1 MISSLKTWSSQ
12 GQLTL
17 IVEASAAS
25 FIPELS
31 FEWSSPDASLS
42 LLCEMCGSHQGK
54 LSLKSNELSDS
65 AGEFHIIFDTSSAR
79 QNRGKHPSNAKGHSA
94 SLERGYTIDLSS
106 CFWFA
111 CPMQLLP
118 LARARQC
125 LDGHHGIVMDWV
137 RSNLE

>member
-1 MISSLKTWSSQ
+1 
-12 GQLTL
+12 
-17 IVEASAAS
+17 
-25 FIPELS
+25 
-31 FEWSSPDASLS
+31 
-42 LLCEMCGSHQGK
+42 
-54 LSLKSNELSDS
+54 
-65 AGEFHIIFDTSSAR
+65 
-79 QNRGKHPSNAKGHSA
+79 
-94 SLERGYTIDLSS
+94 LERGYTIDPSS

>member
-1 MISSLKTWSSQ
+1 
-12 GQLTL
+12 
-17 IVEASAAS
+17 
-25 FIPELS
+25 
-31 FEWSSPDASLS
+31 
-42 LLCEMCGSHQGK
+42 MCGSHQGK

-118 LARARQC
+118 LARARRC
-125 LDGHHGIVMDWV
+125 LDRHHGIVMDWV